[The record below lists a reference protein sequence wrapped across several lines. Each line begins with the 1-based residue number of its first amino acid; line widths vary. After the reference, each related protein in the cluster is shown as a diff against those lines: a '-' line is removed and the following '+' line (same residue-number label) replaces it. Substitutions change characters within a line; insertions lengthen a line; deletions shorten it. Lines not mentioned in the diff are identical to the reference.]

1 MAVMYMI
8 PGKTIIGHAEYRR
21 KEKKGDTSIT
31 LGVEKFDIYYGNV
44 IYGSDENRTLNSL
57 PDNVYQKKLRHF
69 LQGEGRM
76 YQEPTPEDLEDA
88 YEIAHGRPAK
98 HGMNEFGIPGKR
110 KEKPSI
116 DSTQQLD
123 LNPLEKAAA
132 VQQTQPLQRSQ
143 PQQTKPQQPQ
153 NSQQVPQKQAE
164 QNQAVQKSPVR
175 QQVQQEKPKT
185 VPQPQSVRSD
195 VPVQPTA
202 TPSPV
207 PQAAPVRET
216 KAESATVSTQPV
228 QTNPLENNQ
237 ENNQNQT
244 PSDKDLRRQQK
255 ELERQL
261 EENKRKQAEEKRRQD
276 AEQKR
281 LQKAEARKAKED
293 ARLAGKTEQSQL
305 DNSDYGSVTMRHSKA
320 LMPVMTVLIA
330 LVVISIA
337 GNVYLFKQLYAA
349 NAKPDTLDVVQVT
362 GSVNAGDV
370 LSEDSIAK
378 VSITE
383 EEYEKLSG
391 KSVIKSDGTTEDEKP
406 LLWDNREQAVGKYAT
421 ENLKDGDTL
430 LTSDY
435 SAVTSDSSFIS
446 MDLNGQTV
454 KVPVNVTT
462 AGNSDIHLYAIITTT
477 DDDGNTRNAAVD
489 LGQFKLEGR
498 TLSDILNS
506 EGESKLEEYLGNTDT
521 ANGDK

>member
-44 IYGSDENRTLNSL
+44 IYGSDENRALTSL

-123 LNPLEKAAA
+123 LNPLEKTAA
-132 VQQTQPLQRSQ
+132 VQQNQPPQRSQ

-153 NSQQVPQKQAE
+153 NSQRVQQKQAE
-164 QNQAVQKSPVR
+164 QNQAVQKQPVR
-175 QQVQQEKPKT
+175 QQVQQEKPKA
-185 VPQPQSVRSD
+185 VSQPQSVCSD

-207 PQAAPVRET
+207 PQAAPVREI
-216 KAESATVSTQPV
+216 KAESSPVRSQPV
-228 QTNPLENNQ
+228 QTNPLENKPAEKEDLAQQ
-237 ENNQNQT
+237 E
-244 PSDKDLRRQQK
+244 K

-261 EENKRKQAEEKRRQD
+261 KENKRKQAEEKRRQD
-276 AEQKR
+276 AEEKR

-293 ARLAGKTEQSQL
+293 ARLAEKAEHSQL
-305 DNSDYGSVTMRHSKA
+305 DISDSGSVTVRHSKA

-330 LVVISIA
+330 LAVISIA

-349 NAKPDTLDVVQVT
+349 SAKPDTLDVVQVT

-370 LSEDSIAK
+370 LSEDNITK

-383 EEYEKLSG
+383 DEYAEMSG
-391 KSVIKSDGTTEDEKP
+391 KSVIKADGTTEEEKP
-406 LLWDNREQAVGKYAT
+406 LLWNNREQAVGKYAT

-435 SAVTSDSSFIS
+435 SAVTSDSSVIS

-477 DDDGNTRNAAVD
+477 DNDGNTRNAAVD

-506 EGESKLEEYLGNTDT
+506 EGQSKLEEYLGKADTTDS
-521 ANGDK
+521 NK

>member
-1 MAVMYMI
+1 MI

-123 LNPLEKAAA
+123 LNPLEKTAA
-132 VQQTQPLQRSQ
+132 VQQAQPPQRSQ
-143 PQQTKPQQPQ
+143 PQQPQ
-153 NSQQVPQKQAE
+153 NSQQVQQKQAE
-164 QNQAVQKSPVR
+164 QNQAGQKSPVR
-175 QQVQQEKPKT
+175 KQVQQEKPKA
-185 VPQPQSVRSD
+185 VPQPQSVHSD
-195 VPVQPTA
+195 APVQPTA

-207 PQAAPVRET
+207 PQAAPVREA

-228 QTNPLENNQ
+228 QTNPLENKPAEKEDLAQQ
-237 ENNQNQT
+237 E
-244 PSDKDLRRQQK
+244 K

-261 EENKRKQAEEKRRQD
+261 KENKRKQAEEKRRQD

-293 ARLAGKTEQSQL
+293 ARLAEKTEHSQL
-305 DNSDYGSVTMRHSKA
+305 DNSDYGSVTVRHSKA

-337 GNVYLFKQLYAA
+337 GNVYLVKQLYAA

-370 LSEDSIAK
+370 LSEDNITK

-383 EEYEKLSG
+383 DEYAEMSG
-391 KSVIKSDGTTEDEKP
+391 KSVIKADGTTEDEKP
-406 LLWDNREQAVGKYAT
+406 LLWNNREQAVGKYAT

-477 DDDGNTRNAAVD
+477 DDDGNVMNAAVN

-506 EGESKLEEYLGNTDT
+506 EGQSKLEEYLGNTDT